1 MPSARWV
8 FTVFATVFSVG
19 FGAPATM
26 AAPTKDS
33 PDSNA
38 KKMVGVWEGT
48 EDFGGKTET
57 ITLEFKKDGVMTI
70 NLGPFKLTGTY
81 KVTKED
87 GKAVHIDSELTIEGF
102 GDDKSKV
109 DKKSLK
115 VEFDDADNITVSK
128 AGDKPDPKKFKRK
141 K

>member
-1 MPSARWV
+1 M
-8 FTVFATVFSVG
+8 FGTVLIAG
-19 FGAPATM
+19 FNISEGAGAPAKKET
-26 AAPTKDS
+26 PES
-33 PDSNA
+33 HA
-38 KKMVGVWEGT
+38 KKLVGVWEGT

-57 ITLEFKKDGVMTI
+57 ITLEFKKDGAMT
-70 NLGPFKLTGTY
+70 LAMGPFTLKGTF

-87 GKAVHIDSELTIEGF
+87 GKSVFIDSEMTIEGF
-102 GDDKSKV
+102 DDAKGKP

-115 VEFDDADNITVSK
+115 IVFDDADNVTISK